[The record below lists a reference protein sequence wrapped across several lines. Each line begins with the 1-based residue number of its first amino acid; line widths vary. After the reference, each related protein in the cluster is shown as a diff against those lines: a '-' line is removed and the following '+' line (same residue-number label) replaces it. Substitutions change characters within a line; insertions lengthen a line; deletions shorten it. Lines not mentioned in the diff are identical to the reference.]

1 MTREATFFSGEV
13 MERHWSN
20 EDGGVATMAAKKKS
34 GAKKKKPTK
43 RPTKATRR
51 GPGCQSGKK
60 TC

>member
-13 MERHWSN
+13 MANNWSN
-20 EDGGVATMAAKKKS
+20 EDGGVATMAAKKKA
-34 GAKKKKPTK
+34 GKKKPTK
-43 RPTKATRR
+43 KPKPKATRR